1 MHLTVLGSGTCLPIA
16 NHSAAGYLVRVRE
29 TPLLVDA
36 GPGTVARLAAAGVSY
51 RDLEYVLVTHLHADH
66 TLDLATLLEALVAT
80 PGWTR
85 EQTLNLIG
93 CRGLADFM
101 QRLLQTFEGIA
112 PRGYR
117 LNIAELR
124 EERKDFQSWTVE
136 TALTRHTENSV
147 AFRIEADGRALVIS
161 GDAVE
166 TPGLVRLARNADVF
180 VCECSLPN
188 GWPPTNH
195 LMAGAVGRMARE
207 ANVKRLV
214 LTHLYPPAL
223 DADVVAQVR
232 QEFDGDIHVAV
243 DGMEMDIP

>member
-1 MHLTVLGSGTCLPIA
+1 MRLTILGSGTCLPVA
-16 NHSAAGYLVRVRE
+16 NHSAAGYLVRVGE

-51 RDLEYVLVTHLHADH
+51 RDLEYVLLTHLHADH

-85 EQTLNLIG
+85 EKTLNLIG
-93 CRGLADFM
+93 CRGLGEFL
-101 QRLLQTFEGIA
+101 QRLIQTFDGIA

-117 LNIAELR
+117 LDVTEMGQERR
-124 EERKDFQSWTVE
+124 EFPSWIVE
-136 TALTRHTENSV
+136 TALTAHTENSI
-147 AFRIEADGRALVIS
+147 AFRIEANGCALVLS

-166 TPGLVRLARNADVF
+166 TRDLVRLARNADVF

-195 LMAGAVGRMARE
+195 LMAGAVGRIARE
-207 ANVKRLV
+207 ARVKRLV

-223 DADVVAQVR
+223 DADVVSQVR
-232 QEFDGDIHVAV
+232 EEFDGDVRIAV
-243 DGMEMDIP
+243 DGMEMDIR

>member
-1 MHLTVLGSGTCLPIA
+1 MRLTILGSGTCLPVA
-16 NHSAAGYLVRVRE
+16 NHSAAGYLVRIRD
-29 TPLLVDA
+29 TALLVDA

-93 CRGLADFM
+93 CRGLTDFM
-101 QRLLQTFEGIA
+101 QRLMLTFDGIA
-112 PRGYR
+112 PRGYG
-117 LNIAELR
+117 LNIVEMG
-124 EERKDFQSWTVE
+124 EERKEFASWSVE
-136 TALTRHTENSV
+136 TARTAHTQNSV
-147 AFRIEADGRALVIS
+147 AFRIESEGRALVLS
-161 GDAVE
+161 GDAME
-166 TPGLVRLARNADVF
+166 TLGLIRLARNADVF

-207 ANVKRLV
+207 AHVKRLV

-223 DADVVAQVR
+223 DADVVSQVR
-232 QEFDGDIHVAV
+232 QEFDGDIRVAV
-243 DGMEMDIP
+243 DGMETDV